1 MTEITTYKPTPSVG
15 VGAPTWIYLNMFGR
29 IVNDAF
35 GDWPYLVGSAAMGKA
50 WRDVDVRLILAD
62 DEYEAVIGKIDTVEM
77 LNPRWRALCMAFS
90 ALGQHMTGL
99 PIDFQI
105 QQRTRAN
112 ELYDGVRQA
121 LILTADFDEGGK

>member
-1 MTEITTYKPTPSVG
+1 MSEQTYKPMVAVG
-15 VGAPTWIYLNMFGR
+15 VGAPAWIYLNQFGR

-35 GDWPYLVGSAAMGKA
+35 GDWPYLVGSAAQGKT

-62 DEYEAVIGKIDTVEM
+62 DEYEKLIGKLPSNEM

-105 QQRTRAN
+105 QQQTQAN
-112 ELYDGVRQA
+112 KLYSGGVRQA
-121 LILTADFDEGGK
+121 LILTADFDKS